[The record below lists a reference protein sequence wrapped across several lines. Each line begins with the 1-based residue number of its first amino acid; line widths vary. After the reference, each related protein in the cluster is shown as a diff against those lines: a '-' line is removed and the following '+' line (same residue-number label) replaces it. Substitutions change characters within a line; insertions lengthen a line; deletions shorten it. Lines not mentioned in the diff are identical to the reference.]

1 MREVVMTEN
10 TLRRVTLRELA
21 NELGLKIEAARGR
34 AKRNI
39 SKGLW
44 KEEPRNHPAAP
55 LVLLV
60 PSADLVRPTR
70 EGQGDITSSS
80 FPNAAPS
87 HAEVTLEDVRA
98 SYEANLTRMQSLLDQ
113 REARIVDLI
122 ERLLRS
128 EIDFSALRVTSSEK
142 EAHFREKIDQ
152 LEEVID
158 QLRSRGWL
166 DRLLKR

>member
-1 MREVVMTEN
+1 MREVAMTEN

-21 NELGLKIEAARGR
+21 DELGLKIEAARGR
-34 AKRNI
+34 AKRNVY
-39 SKGLW
+39 KGLW

-60 PSADLVRPTR
+60 PSADLVRPSR
-70 EGQGDITSSS
+70 EGKRDDSSS
-80 FPNAAPS
+80 SLSNIGPS
-87 HAEVTLEDVRA
+87 RAGVTLDDVRA
-98 SYEANLTRMQSLLDQ
+98 SHEAALSNMRSLLDE
-113 REARIVDLI
+113 REARIVDLS

-128 EIDFSALRVTSSEK
+128 EIDFSAFRATSSEK